1 MNNHA
6 YCYLC
11 NMYTPC
17 ASLDY
22 PRCWRCGRPC
32 TRRPTSPEPIW
43 RDPTVYGNSAV
54 GSEPVPAS
62 VVIDAA
68 VVERACEA
76 FYADESFKWGDF
88 SSPGKKIAMERMT
101 AALKAIR

>member
-1 MNNHA
+1 MPLGMCQVCNRRTHSSFYEAPNI
-6 YCYLC
+6 CYHC
-11 NMYTPC
+11 KEKFTK
-17 ASLDY
+17 
-22 PRCWRCGRPC
+22 
-32 TRRPTSPEPIW
+32 
-43 RDPTVYGNSAV
+43 RDFCVYGNSAV